1 MSVNY
6 QKTAVMLKGVGN
18 MAIATPV
25 IINSKNTVMAQTN
38 AIQRNTSNSPTVG
51 VLALQGAVS
60 EHTKKLHQAG
70 CKNVIEVK
78 YAKEL
83 NALDGLIIPG
93 GESTAIG
100 HIIKEFGLIKHL
112 VKRINEGMP
121 VWGTCAGM
129 ILLAKNIVNDDRR
142 HLCVMDITVER
153 NAYGRQ
159 LESFTTAVKIPEVS
173 TSPIPLTFIRAPYIV
188 EASPLIN
195 ILLSLEGKIVAC
207 RQHNMLATS
216 FHPELTDDIS
226 FHRYFLS
233 MVAEHNSII
242 S

>member
-1 MSVNY
+1 MYVNY
-6 QKTAVMLKGVGN
+6 QKTVVMLKGVGN
-18 MAIATPV
+18 MATI
-25 IINSKNTVMAQTN
+25 
-38 AIQRNTSNSPTVG
+38 G

-100 HIIKEFGLIKHL
+100 HIMKEFGLIEHL

-159 LESFTTAVKIPEVS
+159 LESFTTAVNAPELS
-173 TSPIPLTFIRAPYIV
+173 TSPIPLTFIRAPYV
-188 EASPLIN
+188 VDAGPLVN

-207 RQHNMLATS
+207 RQDNMLVTS
-216 FHPELTDDIS
+216 FHPELTEDIS
-226 FHRYFLS
+226 FHRYFLN
-233 MVAEHNSII
+233 MVSEATENCA
-242 S
+242 

>member
-1 MSVNY
+1 
-6 QKTAVMLKGVGN
+6 
-18 MAIATPV
+18 MAITTPV
-25 IINSKNTVMAQTN
+25 TINSKNTVMAQTT
-38 AIQRNTSNSPTVG
+38 IHRHTSNSPTIG

-83 NALDGLIIPG
+83 DALDGLIIPG

-100 HIIKEFGLIKHL
+100 HIMKEFGLTEHL
-112 VKRINEGMP
+112 VTRINEGMP

-159 LESFTTAVKIPEVS
+159 LESFTTTVNVPQVS
-173 TSPIPLTFIRAPYIV
+173 TSPIPLTFIRAPYV
-188 EASPLIN
+188 VDAGPLVN
-195 ILLSLEGKIVAC
+195 ILLSLEGNIVAC
-207 RQHNMLATS
+207 RQHNMLVTS
-216 FHPELTDDIS
+216 FHPELTEDIG
-226 FHRYFLS
+226 FHRYFLN
-233 MVAEHNSII
+233 MVADNCKP
-242 S
+242 

>member
-6 QKTAVMLKGVGN
+6 PKTVVMHKGVGN
-18 MAIATPV
+18 MTTI
-25 IINSKNTVMAQTN
+25 
-38 AIQRNTSNSPTVG
+38 G

-60 EHTKKLHQAG
+60 EHTKKLQQAG
-70 CKNVIEVK
+70 CENVIEVK

-100 HIIKEFGLIKHL
+100 HIIKEFGLNEHL

-173 TSPIPLTFIRAPYIV
+173 ASPIPLTFIRAPYV
-188 EASPLIN
+188 VKAGPLVN
-195 ILLSLEGKIVAC
+195 IMLSLEGKIVAC
-207 RQHNMLATS
+207 RQNNMLVTS

-226 FHRYFLS
+226 FHRYFLN
-233 MVAEHNSII
+233 MVQDMLQKKPA
-242 S
+242 

>member
-1 MSVNY
+1 MYVNY
-6 QKTAVMLKGVGN
+6 QKTVVMLKGVGN
-18 MAIATPV
+18 MATI
-25 IINSKNTVMAQTN
+25 
-38 AIQRNTSNSPTVG
+38 G

-78 YAKEL
+78 YATEL

-100 HIIKEFGLIKHL
+100 HIMKEFGLIEHL

-159 LESFTTAVKIPEVS
+159 LESFTTAVNAPELS
-173 TSPIPLTFIRAPYIV
+173 TSPIPLTFIRAPYV
-188 EASPLIN
+188 VDAGPLVN

-207 RQHNMLATS
+207 RQDNMLVTS
-216 FHPELTDDIS
+216 FHPELTEDIS
-226 FHRYFLS
+226 FHRYFLN
-233 MVAEHNSII
+233 MVSEATENCA
-242 S
+242 

>member
-1 MSVNY
+1 MYVNY
-6 QKTAVMLKGVGN
+6 PKTVVMHKGVGN
-18 MAIATPV
+18 MTTI
-25 IINSKNTVMAQTN
+25 
-38 AIQRNTSNSPTVG
+38 G

-60 EHTKKLHQAG
+60 EHTKKLQQAG

-83 NALDGLIIPG
+83 NTLDGLIIPG

-100 HIIKEFGLIKHL
+100 HIIKEFGLTEHL

-159 LESFTTAVKIPEVS
+159 LESFTTKVKIPEVS
-173 TSPIPLTFIRAPYIV
+173 TNPIPLTFIRAPYV
-188 EASPLIN
+188 VKAAPLVN
-195 ILLSLEGKIVAC
+195 IMLSLEGKIVAC
-207 RQHNMLATS
+207 RQHNMLVTS

-226 FHRYFLS
+226 FHRYFLN
-233 MVAEHNSII
+233 MVEEMMQKRPA
-242 S
+242 